1 MEPPELLAA
10 LIDLAEA
17 VGIEIRRA
25 PPGAGSGGG
34 PAGALVRLKGKE
46 ILFLDPIAAVADQIS
61 VVAGALAGR
70 AELED
75 RFLPPK
81 IRQCLDEA
89 AEEQ

>member
-1 MEPPELLAA
+1 MDPPELLAA

-17 VGIEIRRA
+17 LGIEIRRA
-25 PPGAGSGGG
+25 PPGTGSSGG

-46 ILFLDPIAAVADQIS
+46 ILFLDPIAAVPDQIS

-70 AELED
+70 AELQD

-89 AEEQ
+89 SEEA